1 MSFACCIKEVEEC
14 LTNLRSTNREKEEKM
29 AGKKANKMNYLKC
42 AVLIVIA
49 VTLVVLGS
57 SEVYAGQKVRF
68 AYSSSH
74 MGYLPR
80 IVAFEKGFFAQEGLE
95 IDAVNIP
102 GGSKAAAALL
112 GGSTDIVNLAY
123 FHALKAARKG
133 FDVVAFACP
142 LNQWPLAYLMKP
154 EMMKEKG
161 ITVNST
167 VDEKIRAMKG
177 LRIGCTSAGSGT
189 ALIPRAFLK
198 NRGIDPATEVR
209 MVPFGKWKAG
219 VAAFESGKIDVFQ
232 WVSPIPELLQ
242 QKGTGTII
250 FSMAKGDVPEFDGYM
265 WDSYFTT
272 REFMNEHPDE
282 ILAFTKAIIR
292 AIDYIHNNKKGTM
305 EIIAKTWK
313 DASAELR
320 ERSYKNISKAVP
332 EVPRLTKAGWE
343 INMKLHFADAK
354 GVERER
360 LAYEKTATNKFVDQA
375 LKELGK

>member
-1 MSFACCIKEVEEC
+1 MERKMSDLRWLWKFGALAIIALF
-14 LTNLRSTNREKEEKM
+14 LTVF
-29 AGKKANKMNYLKC
+29 GHD
-42 AVLIVIA
+42 AVH
-49 VTLVVLGS
+49 
-57 SEVYAGQKVRF
+57 AGQKVRF
-68 AYSSSH
+68 VYSSIH

-80 IVAFEKGFFAQEGLE
+80 IVALEKGFFAQEGLD
-95 IDAVNIP
+95 IDAINIP

-142 LNQWPLAYLMKP
+142 LNQWPMAYLMKP
-154 EMMKEKG
+154 EMMKKKG
-161 ITVNST
+161 ITVNSSI
-167 VDEKIRAMKG
+167 DDKIKAMKG
-177 LRIGCTSAGSGT
+177 LSIGCTSPGSGT
-189 ALIPRAFLK
+189 DLIPRAFLK
-198 NRGIDPATEVR
+198 NRGIDPATEVKI
-209 MVPFGKWKAG
+209 VPFGKWKAG
-219 VAAFESGKIDVFQ
+219 VAAFEQGKIDVFQ

-250 FSMAKGDVPEFDGYM
+250 FSMARGDVPEFDGYM
-265 WDSYFTT
+265 WDSFFTT
-272 REFMNEHPDE
+272 RKFMNKHPDE
-282 ILAFTKAIIR
+282 LVAFTKAIVR

-313 DASAELR
+313 DATPELR
-320 ERSYKNISKAVP
+320 KASYENISKAVP

-354 GVERER
+354 GEERAR
-360 LAYEKTATNKFVDQA
+360 LAYEKTATNEFVDKA

>member
-1 MSFACCIKEVEEC
+1 MQINKW
-14 LTNLRSTNREKEEKM
+14 NLKSLWKLGVLALIAIFLLM
-29 AGKKANKMNYLKC
+29 FVQD
-42 AVLIVIA
+42 AVF
-49 VTLVVLGS
+49 
-57 SEVYAGQKVRF
+57 AGQKVRF
-68 AYSSSH
+68 VYSSSH

-80 IVAFEKGFFAQEGLE
+80 IVALEKGFFAQEGLD
-95 IDAVNIP
+95 IDAVNVP

-142 LNQWPLAYLMKP
+142 LNQWPLAYLLKP
-154 EMMKEKG
+154 EMMKKKG

-167 VDEKIRAMKG
+167 IDEKIKAMKG
-177 LRIGCTSAGSGT
+177 LRIGVTSAGSGT

-198 NRGIDPATEVR
+198 NRGIDPDTEVR

-219 VAAFESGKIDVFQ
+219 VAAFEKGKIDVFQ

-250 FSMAKGDVPEFDGYM
+250 FSMARGDVPEFDGYM

-272 REFMNEHPDE
+272 RKFMDEHPDV
-282 ILAFTKAIIR
+282 LVAFTKAIIR

-313 DASAELR
+313 DASPELR